1 LVGHIITVQVTA
13 VQIIAA
19 LVITKHLG
27 FLLKCPQM
35 KPLQNMM
42 VPVLRRDRMN
52 AEAPS
57 GWGVLLRSAVP

>member
-27 FLLKCPQM
+27 FPPQM
-35 KPLQNMM
+35 PADETAAEQDGSCAA
-42 VPVLRRDRMN
+42 LR
-52 AEAPS
+52 
-57 GWGVLLRSAVP
+57 